1 VAIIRQQRLIGRIL
15 HRTVTQAELVISTRD
30 LELDSQSLFLLDG
43 FVLYPILQS
52 FSLQVIGFCSVYTA
66 TQSTAACHLWLAR
79 IYDCPDP
86 GCFLASF
93 FFFLPSCFP
102 IFLIRQLFSSFS
114 QRLSPRSFV
123 GWAGLSWAGLGSPK
137 LEVDLFYYPMDR
149 GSCGFERAMAGL
161 LSFSC
166 RAASS
171 CPCFVM
177 RLLMGVYFR
186 FCPVIFCEILGAY
199 GGCVYAAYLAVWRF
213 VAYSRGVR
221 LFLVPG

>member
-1 VAIIRQQRLIGRIL
+1 M
-15 HRTVTQAELVISTRD
+15 ISTRD

-52 FSLQVIGFCSVYTA
+52 FSLQVIGFCSVCTA

-93 FFFLPSCFP
+93 FFSFPLVFPSFLFGNFFP
-102 IFLIRQLFSSFS
+102 HSANGYR
-114 QRLSPRSFV
+114 PVRSL
-123 GWAGLSWAGLGSPK
+123 AGLCWAGLGSPK

-177 RLLMGVYFR
+177 RLLTGVYFR